1 MDTDNISKEHKTVM
15 QSILSDE
22 YGVGYTEQQKKQIF
36 NMYKELK
43 KIPKKD
49 WDKQS
54 TKDKIKDAQDKRS
67 IS

>member
-49 WDKQS
+49 WGKTS
-54 TKDKIKDAQDKRS
+54 TVNKIKDAQDKRS